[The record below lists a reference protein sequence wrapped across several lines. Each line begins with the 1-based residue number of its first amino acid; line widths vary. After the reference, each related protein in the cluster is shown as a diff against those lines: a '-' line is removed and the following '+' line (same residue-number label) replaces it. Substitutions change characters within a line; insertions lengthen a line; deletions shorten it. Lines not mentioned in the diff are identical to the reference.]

1 MEKSLNFCFDLS
13 NRLMCLDSDFAGN
26 LSLDDFVYKGSR
38 VGCR

>member
-1 MEKSLNFCFDLS
+1 MEKLNLCLNLS
-13 NRLMCLDSDFAGN
+13 NRLVCLDSDFAGN